1 MFHFLSY
8 APISLLFAIKPVD
21 VVDLHLKACEEK
33 VLYYKFA
40 PGDTILLD
48 IRESKGKG
56 GIGDIGKAMSKA
68 FKGKGVLEEVGKI
81 VGEFLKSTEKKGI
94 KEVVVEEWPSSIKFQ
109 AKDIDSLKDKKFVNP
124 VLSVYSFKVKFNKSA
139 ISKGKIYRIHISRIP
154 AEEDLIQF
162 NTTVKWDTTCDTL
175 PEEIVNKQVHVG
187 AKSSLSAPTRSYIE
201 FRLPENT
208 AYWVY
213 WIGVGEESAEGLNKM
228 AKHLPKAATILGITD
243 PVTAFAL
250 GIIPELFFC

>member
-154 AEEDLIQF
+154 AGEDLIQF

-175 PEEIVNKQVHVG
+175 AEEIVDTKRHVRAG
-187 AKSSLSAPTRSYIE
+187 RSSSIE